1 MRIDRATPCL
11 MAVALAACAPTGQ
24 RMPSAPASTSEL
36 IVFAAA
42 SLDGAFRAIGTAF
55 EAAHPGT
62 RVTFSFAGSQ
72 TLATQIGEGAR
83 ADVFASANEKQMDA
97 LIGRGEVV
105 GRAQRTFARN
115 RLVVVTPADNPARVS
130 TLHDLARPGLKL
142 VLAQRSVPVGD
153 YALQFLAK
161 ASAMPDHTAA
171 FSPTV
176 LANVVSYED
185 DVNGV
190 LMKVSLGEAD
200 AGIVYASD
208 VLRGVADKVARIEIP
223 DELNAIAAYPIAPL
237 VRSGRPDLAE
247 GFVDFVLSPEGQAV
261 LEAHGFLGAAGD
273 AVD

>member
-105 GRAQRTFARN
+105 SRAQRTFARN
-115 RLVVVTPADNPARVS
+115 RLVVITPDDNPANVT
-130 TLHDLARPGLKL
+130 TLHDLAQPGLKL

-153 YALQFLAK
+153 YAVQFLAK
-161 ASAMPDHTAA
+161 ASVLPDYTAA

-190 LMKVSLGEAD
+190 LMKVGLGEAD

-208 VLRGVADKVARIEIP
+208 ILRGVADKVARVEIP
-223 DELNAIAAYPIAPL
+223 ADLNAIASYPIAPL
-237 VRSGRPDLAE
+237 VRSGQPELA
-247 GFVDFVLSPEGQAV
+247 GQFVDFVRSPEGQAV
-261 LEAHGFLGAAGD
+261 LEAHGFLSA
-273 AVD
+273 AVDGID